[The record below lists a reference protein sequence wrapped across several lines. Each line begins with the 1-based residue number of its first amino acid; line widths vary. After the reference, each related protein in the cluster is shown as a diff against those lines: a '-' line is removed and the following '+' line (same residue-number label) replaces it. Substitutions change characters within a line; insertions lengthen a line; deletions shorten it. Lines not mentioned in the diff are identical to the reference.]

1 MNDKKPH
8 FWIPDEEVERV
19 SKKPTGRTTPRDIV
33 YSEHGA
39 KLSYGLQLVKQA
51 VEELK
56 EDDSLHDAGLYV
68 FKVELP

>member
-33 YSEHGA
+33 TLMAEIAFVPIMDKITDSSYLIYDGA
-39 KLSYGLQLVKQA
+39 CGTGPCCGKFL
-51 VEELK
+51 
-56 EDDSLHDAGLYV
+56 
-68 FKVELP
+68 

>member
-39 KLSYGLQLVKQA
+39 NFSHGLQ
-51 VEELK
+51 
-56 EDDSLHDAGLYV
+56 
-68 FKVELP
+68 